1 MRQSRGRVLS
11 SSRSM
16 GMGCGSLRMGGL
28 CDMYRWYRWCIEA
41 SESSRDEK
49 KGADDTYYIGIT
61 KYED

>member
-1 MRQSRGRVLS
+1 
-11 SSRSM
+11 M